1 MNNRYSMYRLQTK
14 VDELMKIV
22 DINKIIKGE
31 KNSLDQ
37 IRSYYKTNHWAYRHF
52 HSKDG
57 FMHFRI
63 CKHGVFTDE
72 DIYNQPDAIYEYIKE
87 GDVVVELDCGQG
99 ANLIYLAHS
108 CPDSRFMGFDL
119 QPLRKMELPENAQIF
134 EQDYSSLP
142 QIADQSVDVV
152 FGIETVVHCSDK
164 EKVFREMYRILK
176 PGGVMVI
183 FDYALA
189 DRFETFEWYGQ
200 TVISLLSKGAACA
213 MIESVEEWNSHFT
226 NSGFTL
232 EQINDYTMELLP
244 DLKNLENK
252 ARRAMTHPWLA
263 KLEFA
268 LLPSDYTNNIILGW
282 LGYDSAK
289 TGYGKYKEWILRK
302 PF

>member
-1 MNNRYSMYRLQTK
+1 MYRLQTK

-87 GDVVVELDCGQG
+87 GDVVVELGCGQG

-152 FGIETVVHCSDK
+152 QLQAGQFARRRTDVHVKAGVIPVVPDIA
-164 EKVFREMYRILK
+164 ERIVFR
-176 PGGVMVI
+176 V
-183 FDYALA
+183 
-189 DRFETFEWYGQ
+189 
-200 TVISLLSKGAACA
+200 
-213 MIESVEEWNSHFT
+213 NSH
-226 NSGFTL
+226 
-232 EQINDYTMELLP
+232 
-244 DLKNLENK
+244 LENFIV
-252 ARRAMTHPWLA
+252 RH
-263 KLEFA
+263 
-268 LLPSDYTNNIILGW
+268 G
-282 LGYDSAK
+282 
-289 TGYGKYKEWILRK
+289 GYGKSRRQACED
-302 PF
+302 